1 MIDTSKIFDY
11 IVVGSGCTGVQSA
24 QTLLEN
30 GAEVL
35 MLDVGNEDE
44 SGISFPNKDFLN
56 IRKENT
62 NQPELFLGKNYIGIP
77 WGELKPGYH
86 LTPSRK
92 YVIKDTEELAPYT
105 SNEFEVF
112 ESFAKGG
119 LGTAWGTGSYLF
131 TKEELEKSG
140 LSPDE
145 MDSAYKTMFERIG
158 ITEGNHANNYPEEVP
173 LETDKSIQKIQ
184 KSYHKNQKYFNT
196 KEIHLKR
203 TPLAVISSPKE
214 NRKAYEY
221 NDMDFWHD
229 NNKSAYRPWITLN
242 ELKTNKN
249 FSYVNNAYVYEYKE
263 VENQIEVT
271 IIHTKTQEKVV
282 YFCKKLMLGASV
294 FGTTRIVLRSTNNYN
309 KKLSL
314 LCNSYFYIPCINLK
328 MLGKLNSKK
337 KIGLSQ
343 LTLYIKNKKHLEIA
357 NFFTYRSLLLFKLVK
372 ESPLNIKVSR
382 LLFKF
387 LHSSI
392 VIVGF
397 HISKTQ
403 NHTDQLVLEKDDTTI
418 TNDKL
423 RFITT
428 ENNEEK
434 TQEKGLIKRLKK
446 ILFKLKCIPLKV
458 IQTTKGSSIHYAGT
472 LPFSNDE
479 KPLTTNL
486 NGKLSGS
493 KNIYIIDASSFT
505 FLPAKGVTLTA
516 MANAHRVSLK
526 SLEND

>member
-1 MIDTSKIFDY
+1 MIKKKELFQY

-24 QTLLEN
+24 QTLIEN
-30 GAEVL
+30 GAQVL
-35 MLDVGNEDE
+35 MLDVGNEDD
-44 SGISFPNKDFLN
+44 SGISFPNQSFLD
-56 IRKENT
+56 IRKENK
-62 NQPELFLGKNYIGIP
+62 NQPALFLGKNYNGIP
-77 WGELKPGYH
+77 WGALKPGYH

-92 YVIKDTEELAPYT
+92 YIIKDTEKLGSYT
-105 SNEFEVF
+105 SKEFEVF
-112 ESFAKGG
+112 ESFANGG

-140 LSPDE
+140 LSPVE
-145 MDSAYKTMFERIG
+145 MDLAYKTMFERIG
-158 ITEGNHANNYPEEVP
+158 ITEGNHDNNYPEEVP
-173 LETDKSIQKIQ
+173 LETDNSIQKIQ
-184 KSYHKNQKYFNT
+184 KSYHKNLKYFNA
-196 KEIHLKR
+196 KKIYLKR

-229 NNKSAYRPWITLN
+229 NNRAAYRPWITLN
-242 ELKTNKN
+242 ELKKN
-249 FSYVNNAYVYEYKE
+249 NNFTYINNAYVYNYKE
-263 VENQIEVT
+263 VKNHIEVT
-271 IIHTKTQEKVV
+271 VINTKTEEKEV
-282 YFCKKLMLGASV
+282 YYCKKLMLGASV
-294 FGTTRIVLRSTNNYN
+294 FGTTRIVLRSTNTYD

-328 MLGKLNSKK
+328 MFGKLNSKK

-343 LTLYIKNKKHLEIA
+343 LTLYIKNKKHVEIA

-403 NHTDQLVLEKDDTTI
+403 NHTDQLVLEKDETTI

-423 RFITT
+423 RFITN
-428 ENNEEK
+428 ENREERG
-434 TQEKGLIKRLKK
+434 QEKRLINRLKK
-446 ILFKLKCIPLKV
+446 TLLKLRCFPLKV
-458 IQTTKGSSIHYAGT
+458 IQTPKGASIHYAGT
-472 LPFSNDE
+472 LPFSNEE
-479 KPLTTNL
+479 KPFTTNL
-486 NGKLSGS
+486 NGKLNGS
-493 KNIYIIDASSFT
+493 NNVFIIDASSFT

-526 SLEND
+526 ALDDD